1 MRRSGSKYNAIFRIW
16 GILASM
22 FVILVVLTAS
32 TYAWFTSNRIVSTDR
47 VEARSGTDTLELQ
60 ISTAGGSAFTP
71 SEEAAIVQVNQTSLT
86 NLLPVSTA
94 DLSTFV
100 SSRGMDGDMAI
111 SFLPVENEEYYYHG
125 AFYIRA
131 SAEGQPEGAKM
142 ALYFDEGN
150 EVGGAL
156 ARADSGM
163 LLNAARLGL
172 TFDKQNPAIFYLSD
186 TQNES
191 SQQAKNTK
199 LNGTILGDHQVL
211 QMTGGE
217 VRAVSDPSIALSER
231 TIVMENNRVQLP
243 NAPLIEMELNRIY
256 LVDVYL
262 YLEGCDPDCSN
273 SICTNEADLHLAF
286 YGILQQ

>member
-1 MRRSGSKYNAIFRIW
+1 MHIDNKYNYIFRLW

-22 FVILVVLTAS
+22 FIILVVLTAS

-47 VEARSGTDTLELQ
+47 VATRSGTDTLELQ
-60 ISTAGGSAFTP
+60 ISAAGGTAFTP
-71 SEEAAIVQVNQTSLT
+71 SEEAAIIQVNDTSLT
-86 NLLPVSTA
+86 NLMPVSTA

-111 SFLPVENEEYYYHG
+111 SFQPVEKEEYYYHG

-131 SAEGQPEGAKM
+131 SAEGHPEGAKV
-142 ALYFDEGN
+142 ALYFDEDN
-150 EVGGAL
+150 EVGGPL
-156 ARADSGM
+156 AQADSGM

-199 LNGTILGDHQVL
+199 LNGTVLGENQVL

-217 VRAVSDPSIALSER
+217 IRAVSDPSLALSER
-231 TIVMENNRVQLP
+231 TIVMEENRVQVP
-243 NAPLIEMELNRIY
+243 DAPLMEMELNRIY

-286 YGILQQ
+286 YGILEE